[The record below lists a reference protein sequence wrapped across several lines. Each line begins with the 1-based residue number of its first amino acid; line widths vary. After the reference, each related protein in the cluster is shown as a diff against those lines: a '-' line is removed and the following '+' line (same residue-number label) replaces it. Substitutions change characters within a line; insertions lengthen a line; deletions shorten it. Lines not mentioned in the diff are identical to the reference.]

1 MMTTVSVD
9 KTVAAGSPTVSTT
22 AAATL
27 PGTVFGSTREISP
40 RIPAALLTRT
50 PEYHGAPVD
59 TTLWWHRHRDLPA
72 IFREATYLWT
82 EEQRAAIGAL
92 WPPGWQSD
100 ADHPLHRSKG
110 TVRLSSSYN
119 ANELHRQVSAHARTA
134 NVRRTGG
141 AGWTGALTPS
151 VCRRFVCAFSTAR
164 NQRPHCRQ

>member
-9 KTVAAGSPTVSTT
+9 KTVAAGSPTVGTT

-134 NVRRTGG
+134 NVRGG
-141 AGWTGALTPS
+141 RA
-151 VCRRFVCAFSTAR
+151 AR
-164 NQRPHCRQ
+164 GGRAR